1 MLMVL
6 LGRGRQFAKNREVG
20 EDRSREDQRFGAR
33 TKRSI
38 VEMCRE
44 RV

>member
-20 EDRSREDQRFGAR
+20 EDRSREDQRFGER
-33 TKRSI
+33 RKRSI